1 MTLTVNKHRL
11 LLLLSSMTS
20 LLVFCLCWSLLV
32 DGQVF
37 PFVSNCIQF
46 AESFLKREVITELKI
61 HIETITN
68 YTCLGVKILAVTS
81 SILFS
86 SSLLAST
93 VPLTFLLGSILLQ
106 PWEIPVRLIVLQ
118 VCL

>member
-1 MTLTVNKHRL
+1 MTLTLNKHRL

-37 PFVSNCIQF
+37 PFVSNCIHL

-86 SSLLAST
+86 SLLALVSLSSSHNLAKWFILPWIFVSFLSST
-93 VPLTFLLGSILLQ
+93 VP
-106 PWEIPVRLIVLQ
+106 
-118 VCL
+118 